1 MSFLNVHKR
10 NILERIP
17 INKREITPG
26 DIVSFRYKGK
36 EGVSE
41 KIVLCL
47 GGLAGKFATED
58 KLTAIDLD
66 KFSPNVF
73 KRFLGLLEKPKLIN
87 EERNGKII
95 TSLLIEA
102 ETESDRQQ
110 FYNTKVKKFLQYD
123 AYRTYINKKIN
134 VVRLVSYNFSDK
146 QLGLKNEDLLQDT
159 ATQ

>member
-17 INKREITPG
+17 ISKSDIQPG
-26 DIVSFRYKGK
+26 DIVLFRYKGK
-36 EGVSE
+36 DGISE
-41 KIVLCL
+41 KIALCL
-47 GGLAGKFATED
+47 GGLRGKFATED

-66 KFSPNVF
+66 KFSPDVF
-73 KRFLGLLEKPKLIN
+73 KRFLGLLEKPKLVN
-87 EERNGKII
+87 EERKGKII

-123 AYRTYINKKIN
+123 AYRTYIDKKIT
-134 VVRLVSYNFSDK
+134 VVKLVSYDYSNK

-159 ATQ
+159 DA

>member
-10 NILERIP
+10 NILDRIP
-17 INKREITPG
+17 INKRDITPG
-26 DIVSFRYKGK
+26 DIILFRYKGK

-47 GGLAGKFATED
+47 GGLAGKFATEN

-102 ETESDRQQ
+102 ETESDRQK

-123 AYRTYINKKIN
+123 AYRTYIDKKIN
-134 VVRLVSYNFSDK
+134 VVRLVSYDYSDK
-146 QLGLKNEDLLQDT
+146 QLGLKDEDLLQDT
-159 ATQ
+159 DT